1 MALPDVKLGDPIVPA
16 VPNLPLGPDQ
26 YERQYQDQFAK
37 VLRLYFNQ
45 LTINLQQLI
54 GVNTLSSTAYTVATL
69 PSAVDYGV
77 GTRTFVSDALGPVFA
92 ATVVGGGAVTVPV
105 YSDGTNWRVG

>member
-1 MALPDVKLGDPIVPA
+1 MALPEAKIGDPIVPA

-26 YERQYQDQFAK
+26 YERRYQDQFAN

-45 LTINLQQLI
+45 ITITLQQLI
-54 GVNTLSSTAYTVATL
+54 GVNTLTSTAYTVATL
-69 PSAVDYGV
+69 PSAANYAR
-77 GTRTFVSDALGPVFA
+77 TRTFVSDALAPAFA
-92 ATVVGGGAVTVPV
+92 AVVAGGGAVTVPV

>member
-1 MALPDVKLGDPIVPA
+1 MSLPEFKRGDPITPA
-16 VPNLPLGPDQ
+16 VPNIPLAPDQ
-26 YERQYQDQFAK
+26 YSRQYQDQFSN

-45 LTINLQQLI
+45 LTITLQQLV
-54 GVNTLSSTAYTVATL
+54 GANTLSSTAYTVAAL

-77 GTRTFVSDALGPVFA
+77 GAKTFVSDALGPVFA
-92 ATVVGGGAVTVPV
+92 SVVVGGGAVTVPV

>member
-1 MALPDVKLGDPIVPA
+1 MALPDSKLGDPISPA
-16 VPNLPLGPDQ
+16 VPNLPLGPEQ
-26 YERQYQDQFAK
+26 YQRQYQDQFAN

-45 LTINLQQLI
+45 LRITIQQLI
-54 GVNTLSSTAYTVATL
+54 GANTFTATAYTVATL

-77 GTRTFVSDALGPVFA
+77 GTRTFVSDALAPVFA
-92 ATVVGGGAVTVPV
+92 AVVVGGGAVIVPV